1 MERVAK
7 YEEMCRQL
15 QEANQAEIDVPDVI
29 DVSPDAQA
37 NDSADRAEEYLVA
50 TGGDHA
56 NDGNF
61 VITDFLLPNSTIDAF
76 LKISPAIEVLDDDN
90 V

>member
-37 NDSADRAEEYLVA
+37 NAAAD
-50 TGGDHA
+50 
-56 NDGNF
+56 
-61 VITDFLLPNSTIDAF
+61 
-76 LKISPAIEVLDDDN
+76 
-90 V
+90 

>member
-1 MERVAK
+1 M
-7 YEEMCRQL
+7 
-15 QEANQAEIDVPDVI
+15 
-29 DVSPDAQA
+29 
-37 NDSADRAEEYLVA
+37 A
-50 TGGDHA
+50 TGGDNA

-76 LKISPAIEVLDDDN
+76 LKISPAIEILDDDN

>member
-37 NDSADRAEEYLVA
+37 NAAADRADEYLVA
-50 TGGDHA
+50 TGGDNA

-76 LKISPAIEVLDDDN
+76 LKISPAIEILDDDN